1 MKPLNLAG
9 APRREQRAEGTSLS
23 LAGGEART
31 ITMAISE
38 AAVVGAFHG
47 NNFTISDDAMASQCA
62 SLAYEYGYDAPGLS
76 DAYDIFIMNR

>member
-1 MKPLNLAG
+1 
-9 APRREQRAEGTSLS
+9 
-23 LAGGEART
+23 
-31 ITMAISE
+31 MAISE